1 MTTGRAPGKTDGELA
16 AADPGSSIK
25 VFQELQPGQRP
36 SHLCDWYPHSW
47 QQKVVLTAIHGLLK
61 LKNIFIVFFIVT

>member
-1 MTTGRAPGKTDGELA
+1 MITGKDPGRTAVLA
-16 AADPGSSIK
+16 AAGPFSSEN

-47 QQKVVLTAIHGLLK
+47 QLKVVLTAIHGSPVKHFLL
-61 LKNIFIVFFIVT
+61 L